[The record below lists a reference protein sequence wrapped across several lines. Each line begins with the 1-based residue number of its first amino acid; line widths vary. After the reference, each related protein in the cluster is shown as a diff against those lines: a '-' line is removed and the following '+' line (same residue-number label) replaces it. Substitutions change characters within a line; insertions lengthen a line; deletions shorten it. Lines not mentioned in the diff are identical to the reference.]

1 MRAGKAFV
9 FWPLVSVLLLADCT
23 TKQVAAERL
32 EPEHVP
38 HEVIG
43 DVVRFTLAYNQGASF
58 SVSLG
63 EHSRWILAALALG
76 VLGVLMMQYRRA
88 ASHDRTLALALALI
102 VAGASGNLLD
112 RLRSPRGVVVQQVA
126 VLLAHRDAPGRV
138 EDDDV
143 GAAPLECGDV
153 LPCQPLRRA
162 TVPGVRVERTAAPLP
177 RCGLERPSVL
187 HERARGRA
195 VHVGEEAFH
204 HAAGAHGRRA
214 ACPVAARGPGA

>member
-1 MRAGKAFV
+1 MRASKAFV

-38 HEVIG
+38 HEVLG

-88 ASHDRTLALALALI
+88 EPHDRTLALALALI

-112 RLRSPRGVVVQQVA
+112 RLRSPRGVVDFIDIGIGDVRFWTFNLADVAVFCGA
-126 VLLAHRDAPGRV
+126 VLLANLLIRRDRDEA
-138 EDDDV
+138 
-143 GAAPLECGDV
+143 LTT
-153 LPCQPLRRA
+153 LPP
-162 TVPGVRVERTAAPLP
+162 
-177 RCGLERPSVL
+177 PS
-187 HERARGRA
+187 
-195 VHVGEEAFH
+195 
-204 HAAGAHGRRA
+204 
-214 ACPVAARGPGA
+214 PT

>member
-1 MRAGKAFV
+1 MKAGKAFV
-9 FWPLVSVLLLADCT
+9 FWPLVSLLVLADCT

-88 ASHDRTLALALALI
+88 ESHDRTLALALALI

-112 RLRSPRGVVVQQVA
+112 RLRSARGVVDFIDIGIGDVRFWTFNLADVAVFCGA
-126 VLLAHRDAPGRV
+126 VLLANLLIRRDRDEA
-138 EDDDV
+138 
-143 GAAPLECGDV
+143 LTT
-153 LPCQPLRRA
+153 LPP
-162 TVPGVRVERTAAPLP
+162 
-177 RCGLERPSVL
+177 PS
-187 HERARGRA
+187 
-195 VHVGEEAFH
+195 
-204 HAAGAHGRRA
+204 
-214 ACPVAARGPGA
+214 PT